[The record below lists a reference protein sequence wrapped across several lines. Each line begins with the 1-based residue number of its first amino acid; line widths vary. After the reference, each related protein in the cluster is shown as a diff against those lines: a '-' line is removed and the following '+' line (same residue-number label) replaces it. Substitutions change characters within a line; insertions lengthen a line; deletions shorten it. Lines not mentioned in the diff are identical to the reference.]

1 MSSCFGTTTLQK
13 CLIYQPWTIPS
24 SWYFYKNMTFNDLR
38 HHSQNTKNLVL
49 PVHSESRS
57 FAAKLNTRH
66 PELKMN
72 ISVKNLFFSRPT
84 RNAAI
89 LFGALL
95 ILVFVFLTDWKLFY
109 GDQFVESPATYFHD
123 LDFFFHDSVEVED
136 FKRTRE
142 LVDSNPDSARV
153 VAFKAV
159 ERFEKQQNEP
169 AQLQYFYLLGITY
182 FLQSDYNKALEYSFR
197 SLQLSIK
204 YNLGNQIARAN
215 NIIGIVYSNMGMHT
229 DALNYMLKA
238 KSLHE
243 QGQDS
248 VSYAN
253 TLGNIGLV
261 YLNVEAFETAKNYFD
276 MAYDIYQKLENQTGI
291 GNTSNNLLVYY
302 RHANMPDSADYFFNQ
317 SIKVG
322 TQLNNHYAISNAFLE
337 KGNLFLSLDDPQNAI
352 IYYHKSDSV
361 AGQVN
366 LMQMRSVV
374 RLEIAKTYLGM
385 KELDSAFTFARS
397 AYDIALEIGNKK
409 LEYVANEVFSLILQE
424 RKEFEKALAYKNL
437 AIEQKSE
444 FQTQSYASQIYRL
457 EIDELNRDK
466 EVRQKLID
474 EQNMQIDSQR
484 NQLHISIVSFFAL
497 LVILSFIYYYLFN
510 KNRQKQTKQI
520 YENKIRHSLE
530 MTKSVLEAEIQER
543 KRIGMELHD
552 GLGPLLGL
560 VKLNI
565 TNIIRE
571 DGLSAKKK
579 QELLQNAATNLD
591 DILKEMKN
599 ISKNLAPI
607 VLIEKGF
614 ESAVKD
620 LVIRLQNLK
629 HYDVHLSMNGWD
641 DKVDSF
647 VEHSLYRAIL
657 EVMNNIISHA
667 KASVVNIEVLKNGR
681 EITIIIEDNGVGFD
695 PSASKNNG
703 QGLKNAATR
712 IEGMGGKFFIDSMPN
727 RGTIII
733 MELPNGEFTKMKD
746 EKDKIVSG

>member
-1 MSSCFGTTTLQK
+1 M
-13 CLIYQPWTIPS
+13 
-24 SWYFYKNMTFNDLR
+24 
-38 HHSQNTKNLVL
+38 NL
-49 PVHSESRS
+49 
-57 FAAKLNTRH
+57 
-66 PELKMN
+66 
-72 ISVKNLFFSRPT
+72 SVKKHIFARPT
-84 RNAAI
+84 RNAAL

-95 ILVFVFLTDWKLFY
+95 ILVFVFLTDWKTFY
-109 GDQFVESPATYFHD
+109 GDQKVESPATYFHD
-123 LDFFFHDSVEVED
+123 LDFFFQDSVEIED

-204 YNLGNQIARAN
+204 YNLGNQTARAN
-215 NIIGIVYSNMGMHT
+215 NMIGIVYSNMGMHA

-253 TLGNIGLV
+253 TISNIGLV

-276 MAYDIYQKLENQTGI
+276 MAYDIYQKLDNQTGI

-302 RHANMPDSADYFFNQ
+302 RHAKMPDSAEYFFNQ
-317 SIKVG
+317 SIKIG
-322 TQLNNHYAISNAFLE
+322 THLNNHYALSNAFLE
-337 KGNLFLSLDDPQNAI
+337 KGNLFAVLNDPQNAI
-352 IYYHKSDSV
+352 TYYLKSDSV
-361 AGQVN
+361 ASLVK
-366 LMQMRSVV
+366 LMQMRSVT
-374 RLEIAKTYLGM
+374 RIEIAKTYLGM

-474 EQNMQIDSQR
+474 EQNMRLASQR
-484 NQLHISIVSFFAL
+484 NQLHIAIVSFFAL

-579 QELLQNAATNLD
+579 QELLQSAAANLD

-703 QGLKNAATR
+703 QGLKNAETR

-746 EKDKIVSG
+746 EKDKVVSG

>member
-1 MSSCFGTTTLQK
+1 M
-13 CLIYQPWTIPS
+13 
-24 SWYFYKNMTFNDLR
+24 
-38 HHSQNTKNLVL
+38 NL
-49 PVHSESRS
+49 
-57 FAAKLNTRH
+57 
-66 PELKMN
+66 
-72 ISVKNLFFSRPT
+72 SVKKHIFAKPT

-95 ILVFVFLTDWKLFY
+95 ILVFVFLSGWKIFF
-109 GDQFVESPATYFHD
+109 GNQIPESPATYFHD
-123 LDFFFHDSVEVED
+123 LDFFFHDSVEIED
-136 FKRTRE
+136 FKRIRE
-142 LVDSNPDSARV
+142 LVDSKPDSARIE
-153 VAFKAV
+153 AFKAI
-159 ERFEKQQNEP
+159 EHFEKQQNEP
-169 AQLQYFYLLGITY
+169 AQLQYFKVLGISY
-182 FLQSDYNKALEYSFR
+182 FLQSDYNKALEYFYR
-197 SLQLSIK
+197 TLQLSIK
-204 YNLGNQIARAN
+204 YNLGNQIAQAN
-215 NIIGIVYSNMGMHT
+215 NNIGIIYSTLGYDT
-229 DALNYMLKA
+229 DALGYMLKA

-243 QGQDS
+243 KGQDS

-253 TLGNIGLV
+253 NLNNIGV
-261 YLNVEAFETAKNYFD
+261 IYMNVEAFETAKNYFD
-276 MAYDIYQKLENQTGI
+276 MAYDIYQKIDNQTGI

-302 RHANMPDSADYFFNQ
+302 RHAKIPDSAEYFFNY

-322 TQLNNHYAISNAFLE
+322 TRLNNHYTLSNAFLE
-337 KGNLFLSLDDPQNAI
+337 RGNLFAVLNDPQNAI
-352 IYYHKSDSV
+352 AYYLKSDSV
-361 AGQVN
+361 ASQVK
-366 LMQMRSVV
+366 LMQMRS
-374 RLEIAKTYLGM
+374 LAQIHIAKTYLGM
-385 KELDSAFTFARS
+385 QELDSAYTYARS
-397 AYDIALEIGNKK
+397 AYDIAIEIGNKK
-409 LEYVANEVFSLILQE
+409 LEYVANEVFSLIFEE
-424 RKEFEKALAYKNL
+424 RKEFEKALTYKNL
-437 AIEQKSE
+437 AIEQKAE
-444 FQTQSYASQIYRL
+444 FQAQSHASQMYRL
-457 EIDELNRDK
+457 EIDELNRNK
-466 EVRQKLID
+466 E
-474 EQNMQIDSQR
+474 EQQVFIAEQSMHIASQR
-484 NQLHISIVSFFAL
+484 NQLHIAMVSFFAL

-510 KNRQKQTKQI
+510 KNRQKQTKQA

-530 MTKSVLEAEIQER
+530 MTKAVLEAEIQER

-571 DGLSAKKK
+571 DGISPKKRK
-579 QELLQNAATNLD
+579 ELLISAAANLD

-620 LVIRLQNLK
+620 LVMRLQNLK
-629 HYDVHLSMNGWD
+629 YFDVHLSMNGWD
-641 DKVDSF
+641 NKVDSF

-695 PSASKNNG
+695 PSTSGNNG

-733 MELPNGEFTKMKD
+733 MELPNGEFSKLKD
-746 EKDKIVSG
+746 EKNKVVSG

>member
-1 MSSCFGTTTLQK
+1 M
-13 CLIYQPWTIPS
+13 
-24 SWYFYKNMTFNDLR
+24 
-38 HHSQNTKNLVL
+38 
-49 PVHSESRS
+49 
-57 FAAKLNTRH
+57 
-66 PELKMN
+66 
-72 ISVKNLFFSRPT
+72 NLFVKKHIFARPT

-95 ILVFVFLTDWKLFY
+95 ILVFVFLTDWNLFY

-123 LDFFFHDSVEVED
+123 LDFFFHDLNERED
-136 FKRTRE
+136 FINTGN
-142 LVDSNPDSARV
+142 LVFSHPDSARIL
-153 VAFKAV
+153 ALKAI
-159 ERFEKQQNEP
+159 ERFEKQQNEL
-169 AQLQYFYLLGITY
+169 ALLRYYNIVGNSF
-182 FLQSDYNKALEYSFR
+182 FLQSDYNKALEYFYQT
-197 SLQLSIK
+197 LQLSIK
-204 YNLGNQIARAN
+204 YNIGNQIAMAN
-215 NIIGIVYSNMGMHT
+215 NNIGTIYATLGYHT
-229 DALNYMLKA
+229 DALGYMLKA

-248 VSYAN
+248 VPYAN
-253 TLGNIGLV
+253 TLNNIAV
-261 YLNVEAFETAKNYFD
+261 IYLNVEAFETAKNYFD
-276 MAYDIYQKLENQTGI
+276 RVYDIYQKTDHQTGVASVS
-291 GNTSNNLLVYY
+291 SNFISYFQKVDI
-302 RHANMPDSADYFFNQ
+302 PDSAEYFFNQ
-317 SIKVG
+317 SIIIG
-322 TQLNNHYAISNAFLE
+322 TQLGDHYIISNAFLE
-337 KGNLFLSLDDPQNAI
+337 KGNLFAALNEPRNAI
-352 IYYHKSDSV
+352 AYYLKSDSV
-361 AGQVN
+361 ASQIK
-366 LMQMRSVV
+366 LSQARSQAQIH
-374 RLEIAKTYLGM
+374 IAKTYLGM
-385 KELDSAFTFARS
+385 KELDSAYTFAKS

-409 LEYVANEVFSLILQE
+409 LEYVANEVFSLIFQE

-444 FQTQSYASQIYRL
+444 FQAQSYANQMYRL

-466 EVRQKLID
+466 EKQEIFIA
-474 EQNMQIDSQR
+474 EQSMHIASQR
-484 NQLHISIVSFFAL
+484 NQLHIAIVSFFAL

-510 KNRQKQTKQI
+510 KNRQKQTNQI

-530 MTKSVLEAEIQER
+530 MTKAVLEAEIQER

-565 TNIIRE
+565 TNILRE
-571 DGLSAKKK
+571 DGLSPNKGK
-579 QELLQNAATNLD
+579 ELLRSAAANLD

-620 LVIRLQNLK
+620 LVMRLQNMK
-629 HYDVHLSMNGWD
+629 YFAVHLSMNGWD
-641 DKVDSF
+641 NKVDSF

-657 EVMNNIISHA
+657 EVMNNIVSHA
-667 KASVVNIEVLKNGR
+667 NASAVNIEVLKNGR

-695 PSASKNNG
+695 PSTSGNNG

-746 EKDKIVSG
+746 EKNKVVSG

>member
-1 MSSCFGTTTLQK
+1 
-13 CLIYQPWTIPS
+13 
-24 SWYFYKNMTFNDLR
+24 MTFNELR
-38 HHSQNTKNLVL
+38 YHSQNTSNLVL

-57 FAAKLNTRH
+57 FTAELNTCH
-66 PELKMN
+66 SESNM
-72 ISVKNLFFSRPT
+72 NLFVKKHIFPRPT

-95 ILVFVFLTDWKLFY
+95 ILVFVFLTDWRIFY

-123 LDFFFHDSVEVED
+123 LDFCFQDSVEIEV

-142 LVDSNPDSARV
+142 LADPNPDSARIL
-153 VAFKAV
+153 AFKAI
-159 ERFEKQQNEP
+159 ERFEKQKNEL
-169 AQLQYFYLLGITY
+169 AQLQYFYVLGITY

-215 NIIGIVYSNMGMHT
+215 NIIGIVYSNMGMHA

-238 KSLHE
+238 ISIHE
-243 QGQDS
+243 LGQDS

-253 TLGNIGLV
+253 TLNNIGLV

-276 MAYDIYQKLENQTGI
+276 RAYDIYQKTDHQTGI
-291 GNTSNNLLVYY
+291 GNVSINLLVYY
-302 RHANMPDSADYFFNQ
+302 RHAIMPDSAEYFFNQ
-317 SIKVG
+317 SIKIG
-322 TQLNNHYAISNAFLE
+322 THLTNHYALSNAFLE
-337 KGNLFLSLDDPQNAI
+337 KGNLFAVLNDPLNAI
-352 IYYHKSDSV
+352 AYYLKSDSV
-361 AGQVN
+361 ASQVK
-366 LMQMRSVV
+366 LMQMRSVA
-374 RLEIAKTYLGM
+374 RIQIAKTYLGLL
-385 KELDSAFTFARS
+385 ELDSAYAFARS
-397 AYDIALEIGNKK
+397 ASDIAIEIGNKK
-409 LEYVANEVFSLILQE
+409 LEYIANEVFSLIFQE
-424 RKEFEKALAYKNL
+424 RKEFEKALNHRNL
-437 AIEQKSE
+437 SIEQKSE
-444 FQTQSYASQIYRL
+444 FQAQSHANQIYRI

-466 EVRQKLID
+466 EKQQIFIA
-474 EQNMQIDSQR
+474 EQNMRIDNQR
-484 NQLHISIVSFFAL
+484 NQLHITMISFFAL

-510 KNRQKQTKQI
+510 KNRQKQTKQT

-530 MTKSVLEAEIQER
+530 MTKAVLEAEIQER

-565 TNIIRE
+565 TNILRE
-571 DGLSAKKK
+571 DGLSPNKRK
-579 QELLQNAATNLD
+579 ELLRSAATNLD
-591 DILKEMKN
+591 GILEEMKN

-620 LVIRLQNLK
+620 LVIRLQNLQ
-629 HYDVHLSMNGWD
+629 YFDVHLSMNGWD
-641 DKVDSF
+641 NRVDSF
-647 VEHSLYRAIL
+647 VEHSLYRSIL

-667 KASVVNIEVLKNGR
+667 NASVVNIEVLKNGR

-695 PSASKNNG
+695 PSTSGNNG
-703 QGLKNAATR
+703 QGLKNAVTR

-746 EKDKIVSG
+746 EKDKVVSG

>member
-1 MSSCFGTTTLQK
+1 M
-13 CLIYQPWTIPS
+13 
-24 SWYFYKNMTFNDLR
+24 
-38 HHSQNTKNLVL
+38 NL
-49 PVHSESRS
+49 
-57 FAAKLNTRH
+57 
-66 PELKMN
+66 
-72 ISVKNLFFSRPT
+72 SVKKHIFPRPT
-84 RNAAI
+84 RKAAI

-95 ILVFVFLTDWKLFY
+95 ILVFVFLTVWKVFFDNQLA
-109 GDQFVESPATYFHD
+109 ESPATYSHD
-123 LDFFFHDSVEVED
+123 LDFFFQDSVEIED

-153 VAFKAV
+153 VAFKAI

-204 YNLGNQIARAN
+204 YNLGNQTARAN
-215 NIIGIVYSNMGMHT
+215 NMIGIVYSNMGMHT
-229 DALNYMLKA
+229 DALGYMLKA

-253 TLGNIGLV
+253 TLNNIGLV

-276 MAYDIYQKLENQTGI
+276 MAYDIYQKIDNQTGI

-302 RHANMPDSADYFFNQ
+302 RHANMPDSAEYFFNQ

-322 TQLNNHYAISNAFLE
+322 TQLNSHYALSNAFLE
-337 KGNLFLSLDDPQNAI
+337 KGNLFAVLNDPQNAI
-352 IYYHKSDSV
+352 AYYLKSDSV
-361 AGQVN
+361 ASQVK
-366 LMQMRSVV
+366 LMQMRSVARIEV
-374 RLEIAKTYLGM
+374 AKTYLGM
-385 KELDSAFTFARS
+385 KELDSAYTFAKS

-409 LEYVANEVFSLILQE
+409 LEYVANEVFSLIFEE

-437 AIEQKSE
+437 AIEQKAE
-444 FQTQSYASQIYRL
+444 FQAQSHANQMYRL

-466 EVRQKLID
+466 EKQEIFIA
-474 EQNMQIDSQR
+474 EQSMHIASQR
-484 NQLHISIVSFFAL
+484 NQLHIAIVSFFAL

-510 KNRQKQTKQI
+510 KNRQKQTNQI

-530 MTKSVLEAEIQER
+530 MTKAVLEAEIQER

-565 TNIIRE
+565 TNILRE
-571 DGLSAKKK
+571 DGLSPNKGK
-579 QELLQNAATNLD
+579 ELLRSAAANLD

-620 LVIRLQNLK
+620 LVMRLQNLK
-629 HYDVHLSMNGWD
+629 YFDVHLSMNGWD
-641 DKVDSF
+641 NKVDSF

-667 KASVVNIEVLKNGR
+667 NASVVNIEVLKNGR

-695 PSASKNNG
+695 PSTSGNNG

-746 EKDKIVSG
+746 EKNKVVSG